1 VVRGTALALA
11 FMIGCGGGAPPAPAA
26 PKEAAV
32 DEHKAEKGAKELVG
46 EIYESIGHG
55 DTDGLMSLL
64 ADPLIVFGPRR
75 TDAMGTRADALVALK
90 AQLDPKAKKKPELK
104 SGALEVVASPGG
116 HSAWAI
122 DVIDIAGKPMTL
134 TAVLT
139 NADDIWQVQS
149 AALAETPSMKSIR
162 EQLKKDAIVPPG
174 LSGVAKSDP
183 GAKPALDKF
192 TKGLADQEIWG
203 ADLGSRSDAIVIGPA
218 TGDVTRGKS
227 EIRKLWKKRTKAN
240 TRDTAAG
247 DVSSSVTPDG
257 ELAWVSAPVVQFADD
272 SDDPLPLRVFAVYE
286 KAGADWKLIA
296 LQESL
301 AVDEPGAGVNYRKA
315 TPPALA
321 KAPQGDEP
329 KKAEAPP
336 AKPKKKKKKKHKH
349 TDDDDQ

>member
-1 VVRGTALALA
+1 MRVVALGLA
-11 FMIGCGGGAPPAPAA
+11 FAIGCGGASTPVAKA
-26 PKEAAV
+26 PKEDAV
-32 DEHKAEKGAKELVG
+32 DERKAEKGAKDLVG
-46 EIYESIGHG
+46 EIYESIGAG

-75 TDAMGTRADALVALK
+75 GDAMGTRADALVALK
-90 AQLDPKAKKKPELK
+90 AQLDPKAKKKPELR
-104 SGALEVVASPGG
+104 SGSLEVVASPGG

-139 NADDIWQVQS
+139 NADDIWQVHA

-174 LSGVAKSDP
+174 LAGVATSDP
-183 GAKPALDKF
+183 GAKPAIDKF
-192 TKGLADQEIWG
+192 TRGLADQEVWG

-227 EIRKLWKKRTKAN
+227 DIKKLWKKRTKAN

-247 DVSSSVTPDG
+247 DVTAAVTPDG

-272 SDDPLPLRVFAVYE
+272 DDPLPLRLFAVYE

-321 KAPQGDEP
+321 KAAEP
-329 KKAEAPP
+329 PKPP
-336 AKPKKKKKKKHKH
+336 ETPAAKPKKKKKKHHKH
-349 TDDDDQ
+349 TDDDDP

>member
-1 VVRGTALALA
+1 VRATALALA
-11 FMIGCGGGAPPAPAA
+11 FVIGCGGGSTPPPAA
-26 PKEAAV
+26 PKAAAV
-32 DEHKAEKGAKELVG
+32 DERSAEKGAKDLVG

-75 TDAMGTRADALVALK
+75 KDAMGTRADALVALK
-90 AQLDPKAKKKPELK
+90 EQIDPKAKKKPSLH

-122 DVIDIAGKPMTL
+122 DVLDVGGQPMVL

-149 AALAETPSMKSIR
+149 AALAETPPMKSIR
-162 EQLKKDAIVPPG
+162 AELKKDAIVPPG

-183 GAKPALDKF
+183 AAQAAVDKF
-192 TKGLADQEIWG
+192 KKGLAEQELWG
-203 ADLGSRSDAIVIGPA
+203 ADLASRSDAIVIGPA
-218 TGDVTRGKS
+218 TGDVTHGKS
-227 EIRKLWKKRTKAN
+227 EIKKLWKKRTKAN

-247 DVSSSVTPDG
+247 DVSAAVTPDG

-272 SDDPLPLRVFAVYE
+272 DDPLPLRLYAVFE
-286 KAGADWKLIA
+286 KAGSDWKLIA

-315 TPPALA
+315 TPPAL
-321 KAPQGDEP
+321 KVV
-329 KKAEAPP
+329 EAPP
-336 AKPKKKKKKKHKH
+336 KKEAPPPDKPKKKKKKKKKH

>member
-1 VVRGTALALA
+1 MRRTALALA
-11 FMIGCGGGAPPAPAA
+11 FVIGCGGGSTPPPAA
-26 PKEAAV
+26 PKEDAV
-32 DEHKAEKGAKELVG
+32 DERKAEKGAKDLVG

-75 TDAMGTRADALVALK
+75 ADAMGTRADALVALK
-90 AQLDPKAKKKPELK
+90 AQIDPKAKKKPELK
-104 SGALEVVASPGG
+104 SGSLAVVASPGG

-122 DVIDIAGKPMTL
+122 DVLDVGGRPMTL

-139 NADDIWQVQS
+139 NADDIWQVHA
-149 AALAETPSMKSIR
+149 AALAETPTMKSIR
-162 EQLKKDAIVPPG
+162 TELKKDAIVPPG
-174 LSGVAKSDP
+174 LSGVAKNDP
-183 GAKPALDKF
+183 SAKPAVDKF
-192 TKGLADQEIWG
+192 TRGLADQDVWG

-227 EIRKLWKKRTKAN
+227 DIKKLWKKRTKAN

-247 DVSSSVTPDG
+247 DVTAEVTPDG

-272 SDDPLPLRVFAVYE
+272 DDPLPLRLFAVFE
-286 KAGADWKLIA
+286 KTGADWKMIA

-301 AVDEPGAGVNYRKA
+301 AVDEPGAGANYRKA
-315 TPPALA
+315 TAPALA
-321 KAPQGDEP
+321 KAPEEP
-329 KKAEAPP
+329 KKAAPP
-336 AKPKKKKKKKHKH
+336 ADKPKKKKKKKKKH